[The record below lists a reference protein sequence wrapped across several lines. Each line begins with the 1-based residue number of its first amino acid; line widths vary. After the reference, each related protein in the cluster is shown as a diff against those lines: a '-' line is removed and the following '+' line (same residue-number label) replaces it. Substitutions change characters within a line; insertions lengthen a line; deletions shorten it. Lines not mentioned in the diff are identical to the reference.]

1 MTLHNDTRETKSI
14 RSYYEELCA
23 KNGNQEDIENSK
35 CTHLTK
41 TESHTYTNPENIAQ

>member
-1 MTLHNDTRETKSI
+1 MTPEKQSPLEVIMKS
-14 RSYYEELCA
+14 YVP
-23 KNGNQEDIENSK
+23 KNGNQEDIENSR